1 MGRGR
6 HRASDFTAA
15 GGAGTVY
22 LIHFDTPY
30 KHARHYTG
38 WASDLERRVADHR
51 AGRGARLMEV
61 IKDAGISWDVVR
73 TWEGTRNLER
83 AIKDLHEAPRL
94 CPECSS
100 HPFPLD
106 TVRLMARQAEA
117 RASALESQP
126 ARELQSSPV
135 LVPDPGASLPP
146 VWPGQPAGPDVY
158 RELDEATN
166 SLVDGWRAASAA
178 AEPEL
183 HSSAA
188 APVAAAEPDVHSSAA
203 APVAAAEPE
212 AELELC

>member
-1 MGRGR
+1 MGKGR
-6 HRASDFTAA
+6 HRASDVTTA

-83 AIKDLHEAPRL
+83 AIKDRHEAPRL
-94 CPECSS
+94 CPECSP

-106 TVRLMARQAEA
+106 TDRLMARQAEA

-126 ARELQSSPV
+126 ARELQPVPV
-135 LVPDPGASLPP
+135 LVPEPGASLPP
-146 VWPGQPAGPDVY
+146 VWPGQPASPDVY

-166 SLVDGWRAASAA
+166 SLVDGWRAAPAA

-188 APVAAAEPDVHSSAA
+188 APVAAAEP
-203 APVAAAEPE
+203 E